1 MNLLSAIAWTLGRLL
16 PVDRKKVVISSFYG
30 RGCSDSPKAIA
41 QELLRRNKDLKIV
54 CLCRK
59 NRQGNIPE
67 GITVASY
74 GTFSRIYHLSTA
86 AVWIDNCRKGAHFKK
101 KGQFY
106 LQTWHGFALKRIEA
120 DAQQALE
127 PEYPPYAR
135 RDSEQIDLIV
145 SGSRHMEQIYQKG
158 FWYDGEVLLTGTPRN
173 DIFFGDTRRIS
184 EKVRAC
190 LGIPEDRHLVLYA
203 PTFRADHSTDAYRLD
218 AARLLSACRTRFGGD
233 WTLLVRLHPSVDALS
248 SGLFAYDGVQILDA
262 SMYDD
267 IQELL
272 CASDAVITDYSSVM
286 FDFAL
291 TGRPCFQFA
300 TDIAA
305 YQKDRDFYFPL
316 GELPFPLA
324 EDNASLEQAILHYD
338 RAEAA
343 ERWAQFTEKFG
354 IQEDGGACVRCADL
368 ILRRM
373 GLE

>member
-1 MNLLSAIAWTLGRLL
+1 MNLLSAIAWGLGRLL
-16 PVDRKKVVISSFYG
+16 PIDRKKVVITSFYG

-41 QELLRRNKDLKIV
+41 QELLRRNKGLKIV
-54 CLCRK
+54 CLCQK
-59 NRQGNIPE
+59 NRRGNIPE
-67 GITVASY
+67 GITVAGY
-74 GTFSRIYHLSTA
+74 GTFRRIFHLSTA

-106 LQTWHGFALKRIEA
+106 LQTWHGFALKRIED
-120 DAQQALE
+120 DARQALT
-127 PEYPPYAR
+127 PEYAAYAR
-135 RDSEQIDLIV
+135 RDSGQIDLIV
-145 SGSRHMEQIYQKG
+145 SGSRHMAEIYQKG
-158 FWYDGEVLLTGTPRN
+158 FWYNGRVLLTGTPRN
-173 DIFFGDTRRIS
+173 DIFFGDTRRVC

-190 LGIPEDRHLVLYA
+190 LGIPEGRRLVLYA

-218 AARLLSACRTRFGGD
+218 WARLLDACRTRFGGD

-248 SGLFAYDGVQILDA
+248 AGLFAYDGVQILDA
-262 SMYDD
+262 SLYDD

-272 CASDAVITDYSSVM
+272 CASEMVITDYSSVM

-305 YQKDRDFYFPL
+305 YRKDRDFYFPL
-316 GELPFPLA
+316 QELPFPLA
-324 EDNASLEQAILHYD
+324 ESNEALEQTVLGYD

-343 ERWAQFTEKFG
+343 ERWTRFAEKFG
-354 IQEDGGACVRCADL
+354 IQEDGGASVRCADL